1 MAWFLLSPTNWMCV
15 ATTEAWYLFQ
25 GNGFIYWA
33 SLIVYK
39 MDLPKETKFLYMN
52 FKIKITF
59 HLGLIT
65 YTSPVIRKVLS
76 PQQICMAVS
85 LPPCIF
91 CIFFMFAGW
100 CIYDNDH
107 EDEDDNGDYDDIHGV
122 VHCPKANRWVNSGL
136 AMKDWKGY
144 YTFVVTFTLIL
155 FSYYCLSP
163 KIDMKRSVHILTIQN
178 D

>member
-25 GNGFIYWA
+25 GNGFTYWA

-144 YTFVVTFTLIL
+144 YTFFVTFTLIL
-155 FSYYCLSP
+155 FSYQMFHL
-163 KIDMKRSVHILTIQN
+163 K
-178 D
+178 